1 MRAPRW
7 LRTLSDVRALITR
20 VGAGL
25 GATLCLAAAPA
36 TWAPASLAQESI
48 RPLPWNWSSQCRP
61 QTGPT
66 ATVRQGNGW
75 VQQRPVAVCVL
86 VPPGGIDNSM
96 QSIGAGKVQVAFLL
110 GRLDRQPMGIGPSTR
125 WEVLS
130 QLAFDCG
137 SGALMRRDLGSR
149 SLAVS
154 GAVVSETPGAG
165 PWQSAG
171 PPPEAAMARSLR
183 AKCAAN
189 VP

>member
-1 MRAPRW
+1 MRATRW
-7 LRTLSDVRALITR
+7 LRISSDVRAFMNR
-20 VGAGL
+20 VGGGL
-25 GATLCLAAAPA
+25 GAALCLAGAPA
-36 TWAPASLAQESI
+36 TWAPASRAQESI
-48 RPLPWNWSSQCRP
+48 QPLPWNWPSQCRP
-61 QTGPT
+61 QTGPA

-86 VPPGGIDNSM
+86 LPPGGIDNGF
-96 QSIGAGKVQVAFLL
+96 QSIGEGKVQVGFLL
-110 GRLDRQPMGIGPSTR
+110 GRLDRQPMGMGPTTR
-125 WEVLS
+125 LEVLS

-149 SLAVS
+149 SLSVS
-154 GAVVSETPGAG
+154 GAVLSETPGSG

-171 PPPEAAMARSLR
+171 PAPEAAMARSLR

>member
-7 LRTLSDVRALITR
+7 LRTLPDVRALITR

-25 GATLCLAAAPA
+25 GAAVCLVAAPA
-36 TWAPASLAQESI
+36 TWAPASLAQESV

-86 VPPGGIDNSM
+86 LPPGGIDNGF
-96 QSIGAGKVQVAFLL
+96 QSIGAGKVQVGFLL
-110 GRLDRQPMGIGPSTR
+110 GRLDRQPMGMGPSTR

-149 SLAVS
+149 SLAVN
-154 GAVVSETPGAG
+154 GAVLSETPGSG

-171 PPPEAAMARSLR
+171 PAPEAAMARSLR

>member
-7 LRTLSDVRALITR
+7 LRTLSDVRALFTR
-20 VGAGL
+20 LGGGL
-25 GATLCLAAAPA
+25 GAAFCLAGASA

-48 RPLPWNWSSQCRP
+48 QPLPWNWSSQCRP

-86 VPPGGIDNSM
+86 LPPGGIDNGF

-110 GRLDRQPMGIGPSTR
+110 GRLDRQPMGMGPSTR

-149 SLAVS
+149 SLAAN
-154 GAVVSETPGAG
+154 GAVVSESPGSG

-171 PPPEAAMARSLR
+171 PAPEAAMARSLR

>member
-1 MRAPRW
+1 
-7 LRTLSDVRALITR
+7 
-20 VGAGL
+20 
-25 GATLCLAAAPA
+25 LAVAPA
-36 TWAPASLAQESI
+36 SWAPAGLAQESI
-48 RPLPWNWSSQCRP
+48 QALPWNWSSQCRP

-86 VPPGGIDNSM
+86 LPPGGIENGF
-96 QSIGAGKVQVAFLL
+96 QSIGAGKVQVGFLL
-110 GRLDRQPMGIGPSTR
+110 GRLDRQPMGIGPSSR

-149 SLAVS
+149 SLAVN
-154 GAVVSETPGAG
+154 GAVLSETPSSG

-171 PPPEAAMARSLR
+171 PAPEAAMARSLR

>member
-7 LRTLSDVRALITR
+7 LRNLSDDRALITR
-20 VGAGL
+20 VGGGL
-25 GATLCLAAAPA
+25 GAGLCLAVAPA
-36 TWAPASLAQESI
+36 SWAPAGLAQESI
-48 RPLPWNWSSQCRP
+48 QPLPWNWSSQCRP

-86 VPPGGIDNSM
+86 LPPGGIENGF
-96 QSIGAGKVQVAFLL
+96 QSIGAGKVQVGFLL
-110 GRLDRQPMGIGPSTR
+110 GRLDRQPMGIGPSSR

-149 SLAVS
+149 SLAVN
-154 GAVVSETPGAG
+154 GAVLSETPSSG

-171 PPPEAAMARSLR
+171 PAPEAAMARSLR